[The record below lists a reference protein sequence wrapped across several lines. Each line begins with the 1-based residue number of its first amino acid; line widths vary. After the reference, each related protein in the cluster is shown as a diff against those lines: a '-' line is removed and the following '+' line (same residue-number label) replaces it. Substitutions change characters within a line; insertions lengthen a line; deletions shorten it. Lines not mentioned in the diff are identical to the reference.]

1 MLLLARIYEVFP
13 LRYPLC
19 GADMRIIA
27 FVTEA
32 AVVRD
37 LLIHVG
43 EPIAPPTP
51 SARPAAR
58 RCGRWWAILAVL
70 APSFGTKS
78 D

>member
-1 MLLLARIYEVFP
+1 MLLLARIYQGFP

-37 LLIHVG
+37 ILIHLG
-43 EPIAPPTP
+43 EPITPTTIGLTP
-51 SARPAAR
+51 AR
-58 RCGRWWAILAVL
+58 RCGRWWAILRSL
-70 APSFGTKS
+70 ASSFGTKS